1 MDTDLYEPNTYL
13 FYPAVTLDDSNDIF
27 LVASASSTSINPSLG
42 LFSAQSGGTNISG
55 SLMQTGLGPLS
66 CTNCNN
72 LVRYGDYSG
81 ISLDGSSLSSSVIW
95 VAGEYGNAVSTSP
108 SDVWGTEIGEYN
120 Y

>member
-1 MDTDLYEPNTYL
+1 MTTWNCKEPDQRL
-13 FYPAVTLDDSNDIF
+13 RASFGTLQGRSPPTPTPSPTPT
-27 LVASASSTSINPSLG
+27 AAINPSPG

-95 VAGEYGNAVSTSP
+95 VTP
-108 SDVWGTEIGEYN
+108 I
-120 Y
+120 